1 MKEDVIEHR
10 VAVLAASLGYMAI
23 NVQSRVRQGVLG
35 ATTSLESVS
44 NARLDGMELN
54 VPSNVV
60 QTASTTHVNRT
71 LVTAFPVL

>member
-10 VAVLAASLGYMAI
+10 VAVSAANPGYMAI

>member
-1 MKEDVIEHR
+1 MKKDVIEHR
-10 VAVLAASLGYMAI
+10 VAVSAASPGYMAI